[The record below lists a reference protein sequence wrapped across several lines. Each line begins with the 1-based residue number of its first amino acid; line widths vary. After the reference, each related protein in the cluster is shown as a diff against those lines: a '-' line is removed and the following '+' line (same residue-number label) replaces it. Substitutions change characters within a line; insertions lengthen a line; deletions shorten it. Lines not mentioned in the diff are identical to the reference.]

1 MQLITQNLEAT
12 VTASLEKSTRV
23 KAVVVQLTADQTL
36 EATGSFPVLIKRCIS
51 AAKTRKQRQQ
61 QRQRPKTISVIRRTL
76 LMHVHY
82 TFLSFLSFFS
92 EQYRQLKEKYESLGR
107 LQKVCENHET
117 EMVQGRARE
126 ERQNELRKSLSPR
139 INELEKKLRK
149 LRPGLEKDSNTYCSE
164 KKERQ
169 GRSHLYA
176 SAHMRTGR

>member
-23 KAVVVQLTADQTL
+23 KVVVVQLTADQTL

-61 QRQRPKTISVIRRTL
+61 QRRPKTISVIRRTL
-76 LMHVHY
+76 LMHVHF

-92 EQYRQLKEKYESLGR
+92 EQYGQLKEKYESLGR

-149 LRPGLEKDSNTYCSE
+149 LRPGLEKDSNE
-164 KKERQ
+164 PPDK
-169 GRSHLYA
+169 RSK
-176 SAHMRTGR
+176 R

>member
-1 MQLITQNLEAT
+1 
-12 VTASLEKSTRV
+12 
-23 KAVVVQLTADQTL
+23 
-36 EATGSFPVLIKRCIS
+36 
-51 AAKTRKQRQQ
+51 
-61 QRQRPKTISVIRRTL
+61 
-76 LMHVHY
+76 MHVHY
-82 TFLSFLSFFS
+82 TFLSFLSFFL

-126 ERQNELRKSLSPR
+126 ERQNELRKSLSPC

-176 SAHMRTGR
+176 RCAHAYR

>member
-51 AAKTRKQRQQ
+51 AAKTRKQRQR

-82 TFLSFLSFFS
+82 TFLSFLSFFFGAVS
-92 EQYRQLKEKYESLGR
+92 AVK
-107 LQKVCENHET
+107 
-117 EMVQGRARE
+117 RE
-126 ERQNELRKSLSPR
+126 V
-139 INELEKKLRK
+139 
-149 LRPGLEKDSNTYCSE
+149 
-164 KKERQ
+164 
-169 GRSHLYA
+169 
-176 SAHMRTGR
+176 

>member
-51 AAKTRKQRQQ
+51 AAKTRKQRQR

-92 EQYRQLKEKYESLGR
+92 EQYRQLQEKYESLGH

-117 EMVQGRARE
+117 EMVQGHARE
-126 ERQNELRKSLSPR
+126 ERQNELRKSLSPC

-164 KKERQ
+164 RKERQ
-169 GRSHLYA
+169 WRSHLYA
-176 SAHMRTGR
+176 RCAHAYR